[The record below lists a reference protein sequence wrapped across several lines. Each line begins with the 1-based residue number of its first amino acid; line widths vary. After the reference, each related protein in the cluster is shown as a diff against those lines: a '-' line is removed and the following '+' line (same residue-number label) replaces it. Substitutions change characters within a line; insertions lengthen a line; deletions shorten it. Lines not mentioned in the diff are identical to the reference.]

1 MNNKKSILIITII
14 VIVLLLLITTITLAN
29 RKTNW
34 VTDQDF
40 LYTKA
45 IDYIANEHK
54 DNYYDN
60 KKEDYQVFSDYKG
73 FGISENEK
81 KNEKYAYMYV
91 VVESY
96 YTKNEKIRSSARSS
110 TPYKFTFNENNEV
123 INYETPNDCGEDN
136 YRKTIKRIFPND
148 IEDEVL
154 LYKMDN
160 TKLRNSVR
168 EHYSYLVN
176 TDIFDTDYEEY
187 PIVICG
193 MYGGYTTKTEAN
205 TIKGKY
211 IDGYGDIYE
220 YTIPCNENEELRIN
234 IDEITEN
241 EILKYVGEKVSTI
254 SKEDIEEIKN
264 NLADIEDEYENIG
277 IWAEDA
283 PLLFVKVKYVK
294 KNNLLVVDYDKA
306 EFTDL
311 IKSTNEMNISESGK
325 KILNILNKYN
335 LVYTYE

>member
-1 MNNKKSILIITII
+1 MNNKKSILVITII
-14 VIVLLLLITTITLAN
+14 GIALLLLVTTIILAN

-40 LYTKA
+40 LYSKA
-45 IDYIANEHK
+45 IDYIISE
-54 DNYYDN
+54 N
-60 KKEDYQVFSDYKG
+60 KKEYYNNEEDYQVFTDYKG
-73 FGISENEK
+73 FGISENKK

-91 VVESY
+91 LVESY
-96 YTKNEKIRSSARSS
+96 YTKKEKIRSDVGSS
-110 TPYKFTFNENNEV
+110 MPYKFTFNENNEI
-123 INYETPNDCGEDN
+123 INCEIPENGNRYA
-136 YRKTIKRIFPND
+136 KSIIRIFPND
-148 IEDEVL
+148 IENEVL
-154 LYKMDN
+154 SYTFDD
-160 TKLRNSVR
+160 TKLRNDVK
-168 EHYSYLVN
+168 EHYSYLAS
-176 TDIFDTDYEEY
+176 TDIVHTDYEEF

-193 MYGGYTTKTEAN
+193 MYGGYTSKAEAN

-211 IDGYGDIYE
+211 IDGYGDVYE

-241 EILKYVGEKVSTI
+241 EISKYVGEKVSTI

-277 IWAEDA
+277 IWAEDV
-283 PLLFVKVKYVK
+283 PLSFVKVKYVK

-311 IKSTNEMNISESGK
+311 IKSTNEMNISQSAK
-325 KILNILNKYN
+325 KILNILNKYD
-335 LVYTYE
+335 LVYTY